1 MATNQMLQWQ
11 SHITDSTDQGTILGN
26 LDFLEDFAGAI
37 MGDETLH
44 DNFEAIRKGIE
55 NGTLKPTDWK
65 TSPDFTTIITELKNA
80 SSGKL
85 SKQAKKIS
93 DQAQKISDQG
103 DTLTQ
108 YGKTI
113 TSHGTRLDTAETD
126 IDKKLDSKTFEDFKG
141 GDFKIISDWKGEIDK
156 IGKLASMK
164 EFENL
169 KTLLNNEVSHWTAE
183 SAPAPAK
190 DYLPA
195 AQIKASTQPWGKN
208 EDPARHVNDLC
219 TVIGEGQKDKGVSYR
234 FITNPDASSYKWV
247 KVIDNDG
254 ALALS
259 KHATFVQTYNQRQTD
274 INNALEKK
282 QPKGDYV
289 TKTDWNK
296 KQEELAKQLGD
307 YGTEIEDQRKKAEER
322 DKQYKV
328 VVTTKGYIK
337 DGEIVDGDSDNGTPV
352 IVHTAHVYDN
362 FGKEKNI
369 EARNKLTWTINKG
382 RTSAPIEKTITG
394 LVCKVSKEQFV
405 KDGTTPPYYNIELNS
420 TF

>member
-1 MATNQMLQWQ
+1 MKEYQYSIIRRESRNPKRNREGRGVSQ
-11 SHITDSTDQGTILGN
+11 SDLEALRRELEGESRGIVSAVNDRDVALDSLAVTSTDISERLG
-26 LDFLEDFAGAI
+26 A
-37 MGDETLH
+37 
-44 DNFEAIRKGIE
+44 
-55 NGTLKPTDWK
+55 
-65 TSPDFTTIITELKNA
+65 
-80 SSGKL
+80 
-85 SKQAKKIS
+85 
-93 DQAQKISDQG
+93 
-103 DTLTQ
+103 
-108 YGKTI
+108 
-113 TSHGTRLDTAETD
+113 AEEGLRG
-126 IDKKLDSKTFEDFKG
+126 KLDSKTFEDFKG
-141 GDFKIISDWKGEIDK
+141 GDFKIITDWKGEIDK
-156 IGKLASMK
+156 LGNLAPASGITDLNEK
-164 EFENL
+164 YENL

-195 AQIKASTQPWGKN
+195 AQIKDSKQPWGTN

-219 TVIGEGQKDKGVSYR
+219 TVIGEKQKDKGVSYR
-234 FITNPDASSYKWV
+234 FIRHPNNNTYKWV

-254 ALALS
+254 ILALS

-307 YGTEIEDQRKKAEER
+307 YGTEIEDQRQKAEER

-382 RTSAPIEKTITG
+382 RKTAPIEKTITG